1 VTLRLFRD
9 INREPAPPWFRRLAP
24 ILHAALSLLIRR
36 DWDKFP
42 ALPSTGPAIL
52 VFNHLSS
59 FDAVV
64 VADYVLYHGRYPYF
78 LAKDS
83 LFNVPV
89 LKHLMR
95 AIDQIPVYRGTDQ
108 AGDALA
114 EAKHRLA
121 QGKIVV
127 IFMEGTTCRDPK
139 LWPFAAKTGAA
150 RLAIDT
156 GVPVIPVGQWGVS
169 TLCPDNAGPQRAP
182 EPVPRPWVHFRGG
195 RPVDLSA
202 FGRDATDRA
211 AVRGATTTIL
221 DALVRQVEVA
231 RGKKAPPKRW
241 NPDTQS
247 YVDPAE
253 AIW

>member
-1 VTLRLFRD
+1 VKRTAFGS
-9 INREPAPPWFRRLAP
+9 INKETTTPAFRRAAP
-24 ILHAALSLLIRR
+24 ILHALLSPLVRR
-36 DWDKFP
+36 DWDDF
-42 ALPSTGPAIL
+42 ASLPKAGPAIL

-59 FDAVV
+59 FDALV
-64 VADYVLYHGRYPYF
+64 VADYVLYRGRYPYF
-78 LAKDS
+78 LAKAT

-89 LKHLMR
+89 LKYFLR
-95 AIDQIPVYRGTDQ
+95 AIDQIPVYRGTSQ
-108 AGDALA
+108 AGGALA
-114 EAKHRLA
+114 EAKRHLA
-121 QGKIVV
+121 KGKIVV

-182 EPVPRPWVHFRGG
+182 EPIPRPWVHFRGG
-195 RPVDLSA
+195 QPVDLTA

-221 DALVRQVEVA
+221 DALVRQVEIA
-231 RGKKAPPKRW
+231 RGKKAPAQRW
-241 NPDTQS
+241 NPATQS
-247 YVDPAE
+247 YVDPAD
-253 AIW
+253 AVW

>member
-1 VTLRLFRD
+1 MELPLFRN
-9 INREPAPPWFRRLAP
+9 INREPAPRSFRYAAP
-24 ILHAALSLLIRR
+24 VLHAFLSLLVRR
-36 DWDKFP
+36 DWDGFVS
-42 ALPSTGPAIL
+42 LPRTGPAIL

-59 FDAVV
+59 FDALV

-78 LAKDS
+78 LAKAS
-83 LFNVPV
+83 LFDVPV
-89 LKHLMR
+89 LKYLLR

-114 EAKHRLA
+114 EAKNHLA

-150 RLAIDT
+150 RLALDT
-156 GVPVIPVGQWGVS
+156 GAPIIPVGQWGVS

-182 EPVPRPWVHFRGG
+182 EPIPRPWVHFRAGQ
-195 RPVDLSA
+195 PVDLTV
-202 FGRDATDRA
+202 FGRDASDRA

-231 RGKKAPPKRW
+231 RGKKAPDQRW

-247 YVDPAE
+247 YVDPAD

>member
-1 VTLRLFRD
+1 VILPFFRT
-9 INREPAPPWFRRLAP
+9 INREAAPRAYRFAAP
-24 ILHAALSLLIRR
+24 VAHGFLSLLVRR
-36 DWDKFP
+36 DWDDFES
-42 ALPSTGPAIL
+42 LPRTGPAIL

-59 FDAVV
+59 FDALV

-78 LAKDS
+78 LAKAS
-83 LFNVPV
+83 LFDVPV
-89 LKHLMR
+89 LKYFLR
-95 AIDQIPVYRGTDQ
+95 AIDQVPVYRGTHQ

-114 EAKHRLA
+114 EAKNHLA

-150 RLAIDT
+150 RLALDT
-156 GVPVIPVGQWGVS
+156 GAPIIPVGQWGVS

-182 EPVPRPWVHFRGG
+182 EPIPRPWVHFRAGE
-195 RPVDLSA
+195 PVDLSA
-202 FGRDATDRA
+202 FGPDASDRA

-221 DALVRQVEVA
+221 DALVRQVELA
-231 RGKKAPPKRW
+231 RGKKAPAKRW

-247 YVDPAE
+247 YVDPAD

>member
-1 VTLRLFRD
+1 MKLRTFGD
-9 INREPAPPWFRRLAP
+9 INREPAPIAYRFAAHVV
-24 ILHAALSLLIRR
+24 HAFLNLLVRR
-36 DWDKFP
+36 DWDGF
-42 ALPSTGPAIL
+42 ASLPKTGPAIL

-59 FDAVV
+59 FDAFV
-64 VADYVLYHGRYPYF
+64 VADYVLYHGRFPFF
-78 LAKDS
+78 LAKAS
-83 LFNVPV
+83 LFDVPV
-89 LKHLMR
+89 LKYFLR

-121 QGKIVV
+121 MGKIVV

-150 RLAIDT
+150 RLALDS
-156 GVPVIPVGQWGVS
+156 GAPVIPVGQWGVS

-182 EPVPRPWVHFRGG
+182 EPIPRPWVHFRCG

-231 RGKKAPPKRW
+231 RGQKAPAQRW

-247 YVDPAE
+247 YVDPAD
-253 AIW
+253 AVW